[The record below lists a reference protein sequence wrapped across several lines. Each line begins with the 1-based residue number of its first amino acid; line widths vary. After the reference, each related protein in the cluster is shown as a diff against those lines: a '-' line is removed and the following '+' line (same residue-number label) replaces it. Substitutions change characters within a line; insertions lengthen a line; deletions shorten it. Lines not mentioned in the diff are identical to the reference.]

1 MFDKNRL
8 EGRQVAWNVVL
19 NHAKVP
25 LSEGTLEGFGQV
37 GTHCPGGMKGRSS
50 GCWFPFPPDDGV
62 VDGLKGKGLVG
73 LLDIGGQP
81 TQGITKVKPPFLGSK
96 HASGVKTGFG
106 VGAQVVDKIPEVK
119 TILESVGGQNGFD
132 DRGSETMTCTTP

>member
-1 MFDKNRL
+1 MRRYHCRRAPWRVLARL
-8 EGRQVAWNVVL
+8 GLIAQGAR
-19 NHAKVP
+19 
-25 LSEGTLEGFGQV
+25 
-37 GTHCPGGMKGRSS
+37 KGRSS
-50 GCWFPFPPDDGV
+50 GCWFPFPPNDGV
-62 VDGLKGKGLVG
+62 VDGLKGKGSVG

-81 TQGITKVKPPFLGSK
+81 TQGITKVKSPFLRSK

-132 DRGSETMTCTTP
+132 DRGSETMTGTTP